1 MLSPL
6 RVCLPVAILTSLLT
20 SVSLGFA
27 AQLAPSDG
35 VALTGQATADWVR
48 RYHQDL
54 RDLVNFY
61 DLQDGELQTGRLE
74 RFLLGWKQQLEA
86 ANFDD
91 LNRTG
96 RVDWL
101 LLRNAIEREQA
112 DLDRGRERRARLAP
126 LLPFASEI
134 LQLEQERRHVV
145 AIDPKSIAGR
155 LAQIAEGLPDLES
168 AARERFEQDSKN
180 PLSPTDARRAAQ
192 ALGRLVRVLD
202 GWSEHYQDFHPEFAW
217 WVSHPKDELA
227 KGLRSYA
234 KLLREEG
241 AGLHD
246 KPDDPLVG
254 EPLGA
259 KALERYLKLELLP
272 YSAAELVALA
282 EEDMAWCEARMAEAA
297 RELGFDNSREAL
309 EHVRNL
315 GAEPGGQDQ
324 LVSAQAQS
332 AIRFLDERDLV
343 TIEPLVRETFV
354 FDMLSTRAQRSLP
367 FAAYGGQRMLV
378 ASPTRAMDH
387 ATKLMSMRGN
397 NEHFS
402 RIVTPHELIPGH
414 HLQGYMARRYAS
426 HRQPFST
433 PFLIEGWALYW
444 EMLLW
449 DEGWA
454 RGPEDRLGMLFWR
467 LHRGARVLVL
477 LGFHSEE
484 MTPEDMV
491 ELLVERVGHEPY
503 TARAEVRRY
512 VGDAYGPIYPVG
524 YLIGGLQLR
533 ALAQE
538 LVGPSG
544 LNPKQFHDQVLRQGP
559 IPVALVRAS
568 LGRGELSRDWTPAG
582 WRFRPRR

>member
-1 MLSPL
+1 MASSL
-6 RVCLPVAILTSLLT
+6 RACLIPALIT
-20 SVSLGFA
+20 SVLATGVGASR
-27 AQLAPSDG
+27 AQLASHDG
-35 VALTGQATADWVR
+35 VALEGQATADWVR

-54 RDLVNFY
+54 RDLYDFY
-61 DLQDGELQTGRLE
+61 DLEDGEAQAQRLE
-74 RFLLGWKQQLEA
+74 QFLAGWKQQLAA

-91 LNRTG
+91 LNRSG

-101 LLRNAIEREQA
+101 LLKNAIEREQA
-112 DLDRGRERRARLAP
+112 DLKRGKQRRARLAP
-126 LLPFASEI
+126 LLPFAADI
-134 LQLEQERRHVV
+134 LQLEEERRRVV
-145 AIDPKSIAGR
+145 AIDPQAIAGR
-155 LAQIAEGLPDLES
+155 LAEITQSLPGLES
-168 AARERFEQDSKN
+168 AAKERFEQASTE

-192 ALGRLVRVLD
+192 AVSRITRVLES
-202 GWSEHYQDFHPEFAW
+202 WNEHYQDFHPEFAW
-217 WVSHPKDELA
+217 WVSHPKEELA
-227 KGLRSYA
+227 QGLRSYA

-246 KPDDPLVG
+246 KPEDPLIG

-259 KALERYLKLELLP
+259 EALSHYLELELLP

-297 RELGFDNSREAL
+297 SELGFDNSRDAL

-315 GAEPGGQDQ
+315 GAAPGRQDQ

-332 AIRFLDERDLV
+332 AIRFLDERNLV
-343 TIEPLVRETFV
+343 TLEPLVRETFV

-378 ASPTRAMDH
+378 ASPTREMDH
-387 ATKLMSMRGN
+387 ETKLMSMRGN

-414 HLQGYMARRYAS
+414 HLQRYMAERYAS

-454 RGPEDRLGMLFWR
+454 RGPEDRIGMLFWR
-467 LHRGARVLVL
+467 MHRGARVLVL
-477 LGFHSEE
+477 LGFHSGE
-484 MTPEDMV
+484 MSPKDMV
-491 ELLVERVGHEPY
+491 DLLVERIGHEPY

-538 LVGPSG
+538 LVGPKG
-544 LNPKQFHDQVLRQGP
+544 LSPKQFHDRVLRQGP

-568 LGRGELSRDWTPAG
+568 LGLGELGRDWSPAG